1 MTRNFLAIPAV
12 TLLAVAF
19 SPSLFPQEKLVQVAN
34 TSVSTA
40 AQTPASSGLAD
51 EEMGRLHMARKE
63 YKEAEDVF
71 HRLVVTNP
79 KNPLYWNELGIA
91 HHNQAQLDQAIKCY
105 QKAAKVDPHYAD
117 AQNNIG
123 TVLYERKKFPKAIRA
138 YKRAISIRN
147 NFAPFYLNLGYAY
160 FSQKDFE
167 NSISSF
173 RKALQL
179 DPTSL
184 DPTRSRGGTVIQDR
198 SISVDRGRF
207 YYLLAKSFAQ
217 QGDVDRAILYL
228 RKARDE
234 GYGDFNSV
242 QKDPTFSAVLK
253 SPAAE
258 DLLVPRLVESAQP

>member
-1 MTRNFLAIPAV
+1 MTRNFLAIPVV
-12 TLLAVAF
+12 TFLAVAL
-19 SPSLFPQEKLVQVAN
+19 SPSLSSQEKLIRFADK
-34 TSVSTA
+34 SIATA
-40 AQTPASSGLAD
+40 AQTPASSGIAD
-51 EEMGRLHMARKE
+51 EEMARLHMARKE
-63 YKEAEDVF
+63 YKEAEDIF
-71 HRLVVTNP
+71 YHLAITNP
-79 KNPLYWNELGIA
+79 RNAQYWNELGIA

-105 QKAAKVDPHYAD
+105 QKAAKVDPRYAD

-138 YKRAISIRN
+138 YKRAISIRD

-167 NSISSF
+167 NSIASF
-173 RKALQL
+173 RKALEL

-217 QGDVDRAILYL
+217 QGDVDRAIIYL

-234 GYGDFNSV
+234 GYSDFISV
-242 QKDPTFSAVLK
+242 QKDPIFSAVLK
-253 SPAAE
+253 NPAAE
-258 DLLVPRLVESAQP
+258 DLLAPRLVESAQP